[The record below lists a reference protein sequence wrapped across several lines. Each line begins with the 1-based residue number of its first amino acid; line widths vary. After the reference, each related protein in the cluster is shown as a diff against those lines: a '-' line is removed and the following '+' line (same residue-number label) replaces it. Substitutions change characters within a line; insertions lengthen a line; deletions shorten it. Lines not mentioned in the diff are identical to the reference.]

1 MSDPIPSLV
10 STEWLAK
17 RLGSPGLVIADAT
30 YHLPHTGREATSEY
44 QAAHLP
50 GAVFFDIDGIKD
62 HANPLPHM
70 VPSPTEFAEAME
82 ALGISNG
89 DHVVVY
95 DAHGLMSASRA
106 WWMLRLFGHDR
117 VSVLDGGLPK
127 WRAENRPMAT
137 GAVRPPKGRFSAGF
151 RPALLRSKAQIAANL
166 ASHRETVID
175 ARAAG
180 RFEGTLPEPRPGL
193 RSGHIPGSRNLPYDR
208 LLDPMSKTLLPP
220 DRIAAAFAQAGVAMD
235 APLVCSCGSGVTAA
249 VLAFALHVAGK
260 PDAAIYDGSWS
271 EWGAEPYTPVATGP
285 AR

>member
-106 WWMLRLFGHDR
+106 WWMLRLLF
-117 VSVLDGGLPK
+117 L
-127 WRAENRPMAT
+127 E
-137 GAVRPPKGRFSAGF
+137 
-151 RPALLRSKAQIAANL
+151 
-166 ASHRETVID
+166 
-175 ARAAG
+175 
-180 RFEGTLPEPRPGL
+180 
-193 RSGHIPGSRNLPYDR
+193 
-208 LLDPMSKTLLPP
+208 
-220 DRIAAAFAQAGVAMD
+220 
-235 APLVCSCGSGVTAA
+235 
-249 VLAFALHVAGK
+249 
-260 PDAAIYDGSWS
+260 
-271 EWGAEPYTPVATGP
+271 
-285 AR
+285 